1 MERLTRSPD
10 ETEHF
15 GRELASRLQ
24 PGDVV
29 LLEGG
34 LGAGKT
40 VVVRGIVRGLD
51 STDHVSSPTFVL
63 VHEYRGRYPVAHA
76 DLYRLSGPADLED
89 LGLDEYLDGRFV
101 VLVEWPE
108 RAEGTDWGRRTWRVR
123 LECASAEERIIRVQA
138 PPGEGDA

>member
-1 MERLTRSPD
+1 MERLSRSPA
-10 ETEHF
+10 ETEEF
-15 GRELASRLQ
+15 GRELAARLQ

-40 VVVRGIVRGLD
+40 VVARGIVRGLG
-51 STDHVSSPTFVL
+51 SADHVSSPTFVL
-63 VHEYRGRYPVAHA
+63 VHEYRGRCPIAHA

-89 LGLDEYLDGRFV
+89 LGLDDYLDGDFV

-123 LECASAEERIIRVQA
+123 LEFASAEDRIIRVHE
-138 PPGEGDA
+138 PGRERQG